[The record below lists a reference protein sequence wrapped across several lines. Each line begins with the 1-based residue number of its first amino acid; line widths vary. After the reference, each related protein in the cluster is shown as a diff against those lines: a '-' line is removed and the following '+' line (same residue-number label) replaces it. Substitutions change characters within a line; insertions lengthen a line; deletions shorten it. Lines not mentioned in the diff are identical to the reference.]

1 MEMAMN
7 VATLE
12 WGVASLPLPGESE
25 SGDRCVVA
33 PFDAGVLVAVIDA
46 LGHGPDAAHAAAVA
60 AGVLEADAREKPG
73 VLFNRCHELM
83 RSTRG
88 AAISAASIDSRGTM
102 TWLGVGNVMGVIV
115 RADGGVNPR
124 IKQMVVHGGVVGYQL
139 RDMQPL
145 VMQVGPGDVLILATD
160 GVHRDFTDILP
171 AALKPQLLADRILR
185 EYATRI
191 DDALVLVFH
200 CGDSEDR

>member
-1 MEMAMN
+1 MEMAVN
-7 VATLE
+7 AATLD
-12 WGVASLPLPGESE
+12 WGVASLPLPGEIE

-33 PFDAGVLVAVIDA
+33 PFDAGALVAVIDA
-46 LGHGPDAAHAAAVA
+46 LGHGPEAAHAAEVA
-60 AGVLEADAREKPG
+60 AKVLEGDAREKPNA
-73 VLFNRCHELM
+73 LFHRCHELM

-88 AAISAASIDSRGTM
+88 AAISAAFFDWPHGTM
-102 TWLGVGNVMGVIV
+102 TWLGIGNVMGVVV
-115 RADGGVNPR
+115 RADSEANPR

-139 RDMQPL
+139 RDMRPL
-145 VMQVGPGDVLILATD
+145 VVEVAPGDVLILATD
-160 GVHRDFTDILP
+160 GVRRDFTEILP

-200 CGDSEDR
+200 CGDDR

>member
-1 MEMAMN
+1 
-7 VATLE
+7 
-12 WGVASLPLPGESE
+12 
-25 SGDRCVVA
+25 
-33 PFDAGVLVAVIDA
+33 
-46 LGHGPDAAHAAAVA
+46 
-60 AGVLEADAREKPG
+60 
-73 VLFNRCHELM
+73 
-83 RSTRG
+83 
-88 AAISAASIDSRGTM
+88 M

-115 RADGGVNPR
+115 RAEGGVNPR

-200 CGDSEDR
+200 CGDGEDR